1 MIGLDF
7 GSLLMQVNA
16 TVPIIT
22 APINASTTDVATTIT
37 ALIVALGGIM
47 GSLAAIIAG
56 LGNKKELAG
65 HKEAFQQTA
74 TFLSDLSG
82 HIKSSREDIKS
93 LAQITYDFAPD
104 KAKEIVNQQNVR
116 LAELTK
122 KLEDAETKLNK
133 IPPAL
138 DHL

>member
-1 MIGLDF
+1 
-7 GSLLMQVNA
+7 MQING

-22 APINASTTDVATTIT
+22 APITASTTDVATTIT

-56 LGNKKELAG
+56 LGNKKELSG
-65 HKEAFQQTA
+65 HKEALQQSA
-74 TFLSDLSG
+74 TFLTDLSN

-104 KAKEIVNQQNVR
+104 KAKTLVNQQNVR
-116 LAELTK
+116 LAELTQ
-122 KLEDAETKLNK
+122 KLEDAQKQLNK

-138 DHL
+138 DHI

>member
-1 MIGLDF
+1 MIDF
-7 GSLLMQVNA
+7 GSMLMQLNA
-16 TVPIIT
+16 TIPPIVNTI
-22 APINASTTDVATTIT
+22 PVQTDVATTIT

-47 GSLAAIIAG
+47 GSLAAILTS
-56 LGNKKELAG
+56 LGNKKETG
-65 HKEAFQQTA
+65 KHKEALEQSA
-74 TFLSDLSG
+74 TFLSDLSN

-93 LAQITYDFAPD
+93 LAEITYAFAPD
-104 KAKEIVNQQNVR
+104 QAKNLVNQQNVR
-116 LAELTK
+116 LGELTK